1 MPDIFKALA
10 SITAWVLFILGWVT
24 GLSAFT
30 MGIIS
35 GRLFSTTE
43 TPPLILPVFFALG
56 AAEAVL
62 AVVVMLIRKKLE

>member
-1 MPDIFKALA
+1 
-10 SITAWVLFILGWVT
+10 V
-24 GLSAFT
+24 

-62 AVVVMLIRKKLE
+62 AVVVMILRKKME

>member
-1 MPDIFKALA
+1 MPPIFKALA
-10 SITAWVLFILGWVT
+10 SITAWVLFIFSWVT
-24 GLSAFT
+24 GLSAGV

-62 AVVVMLIRKKLE
+62 AVVVMILRKKME